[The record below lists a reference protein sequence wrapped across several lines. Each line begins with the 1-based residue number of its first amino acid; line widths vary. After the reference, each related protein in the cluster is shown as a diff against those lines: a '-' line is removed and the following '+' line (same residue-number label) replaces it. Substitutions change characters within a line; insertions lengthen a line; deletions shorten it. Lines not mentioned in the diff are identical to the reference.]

1 MKAFPNSPF
10 LKNIFLPFLV
20 LALSII
26 LFFISYQYLPN
37 IDLPYSLDKIGILLV
52 MFVILLVLSRIFWPT
67 LVVCTVF
74 ISLWFGNNW
83 YNSDYNFESF
93 YKDGEYIFRDM
104 TGVNKNKNFV
114 YTGYG
119 TMYNDRAILKAIDY
133 KSSIVRS
140 FAVDAANTYFRKEQ
154 QEVRSNDTRVLVQ
167 AFAVFKKINS
177 NWNYVSDP
185 VKEEYF
191 ARASESV
198 QLLAGDCDDYSI
210 LMAGAIKSIGGKVR
224 LLSVK
229 GHIYPEIFIGTKEQL
244 AVVGNLIQNKLFVQ
258 ESKGKKLNYHND
270 KEGNI
275 WLNLDYTTFYPG
287 GSFMSSDVME
297 YIYP

>member
-1 MKAFPNSPF
+1 MRAFPNNPF

-20 LALSII
+20 LALAIV
-26 LFFISYQYLPN
+26 LFFISYQYLPK
-37 IDLPYSLDKIGILLV
+37 IDLPYSLDKIGILLAIFIV
-52 MFVILLVLSRIFWPT
+52 LLVLSRVFWPT
-67 LVVCTVF
+67 LVLCTVF

-83 YNSDYNFESF
+83 YNTDYNFESF
-93 YKDGEYIFRDM
+93 YKDGEYIFRDI
-104 TGVNKNKNFV
+104 TGVNKNNNFV

-140 FAVDAANTYFRKEQ
+140 FAVDAANTNFRKEQ
-154 QEVRSNDTRVLVQ
+154 QEVRSNETRVLIQ

-191 ARASESV
+191 AKASESV

-210 LMAGAIKSIGGKVR
+210 LMAGAIKSIGGRMR

-229 GHIYPEIFIGTKEQL
+229 GHIYPEIFVGSKEQL
-244 AVVGNLIQNKLFVQ
+244 AIVGNLIQQKLFVK

-275 WLNLDYTTFYPG
+275 WLNLDYTTSYPG
-287 GSFMSSDVME
+287 GNFMSSDVME